1 MPGINDAP
9 EQVEEIIALATE
21 AGAVHI
27 GGITLHLRG
36 SVRGVFFDW
45 LRGYR
50 PDLVPRY
57 ERLYARG
64 AYVKDDERRRIE
76 ARAGV
81 PGRRLDPYAERFRHR
96 LGSRRAPEASAPARA
111 GPGERQATLF

>member
-9 EQVEEIIALATE
+9 EQVEEIIALAAE
-21 AGAVHI
+21 AGAAHI

-36 SVRGVFFDW
+36 SVRKVFFDW

-64 AYVKDDERRRIE
+64 AYVAEPS
-76 ARAGV
+76 AGASSTPPACRAVADG
-81 PGRRLDPYAERFRHR
+81 PM
-96 LGSRRAPEASAPARA
+96 ASASTI
-111 GPGERQATLF
+111 G